1 MVTSCCR
8 LCASCTEL
16 SPRVY
21 ILPSERSNSVYLDG
35 STRTT
40 RLTST
45 ASRMAAARMAV
56 EYTPLR
62 NTLPLTGRFFLFFIV
77 VPSPQFQRRFSSSCT
92 VKNRNSTVTV
102 R

>member
-1 MVTSCCR
+1 
-8 LCASCTEL
+8 
-16 SPRVY
+16 
-21 ILPSERSNSVYLDG
+21 
-35 STRTT
+35 
-40 RLTST
+40 
-45 ASRMAAARMAV
+45 MAV